1 MNGRALAGH
10 PCWSWLAAD
19 LSRLQP
25 RVMVTLG
32 AVVGQALSL
41 TLPADQRHFV
51 TVAEGCPA
59 VLLAARLGHCRAGS
73 GSRVCG

>member
-41 TLPADQRHFV
+41 TSGIQHWPADWEV
-51 TVAEGCPA
+51 MVPS
-59 VLLAARLGHCRAGS
+59 RL
-73 GSRVCG
+73 